1 MRRWLL
7 FILLAVMLSGCQM
20 QKGSGVSV
28 GRPVIQKIVV
38 TGEMGIKVFTN
49 EGKMQEILHKIRRLG
64 QKFTP
69 EVDPEIQP
77 GEPIF
82 IVLYRSDGT
91 EEQYTVKGDRFIRKG
106 HQPWQQTESRLL
118 LKLIGALE
126 TIPSDS

>member
-1 MRRWLL
+1 MRRWQIV
-7 FILLAVMLSGCQM
+7 ILLAVVLSGCQM

-38 TGEMGIKVFTN
+38 TNEQGVKIFTN
-49 EGKMQEILHKIRRLG
+49 EGKMQQILHKIRRLG

-82 IVLYRSDGT
+82 IEMYRSDGT
-91 EEQYTVKGDRFIRKG
+91 EERYTVKGDCFIRKG
-106 HQPWQQTESRLL
+106 NQPWQQTESRLL
-118 LKLIGALE
+118 MRLIGALE
-126 TIPSDS
+126 ALPPDS